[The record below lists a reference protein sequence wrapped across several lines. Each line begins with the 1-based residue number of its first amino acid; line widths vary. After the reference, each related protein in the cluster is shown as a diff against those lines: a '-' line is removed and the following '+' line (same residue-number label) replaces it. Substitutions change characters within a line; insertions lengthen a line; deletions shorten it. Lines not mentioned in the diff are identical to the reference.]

1 VEPIVLGVF
10 ILHFVL
16 FVNYKDSEYFLFL
29 RYLIPILLLTI
40 VGYLTLPISGGFKL
54 RNFGG
59 TKLRITTIPRQNPPF
74 PLPGDGSLAAPPSW
88 HFQLSFISCVP
99 LVASGIA
106 ERSGAE
112 KKNQR
117 DITHP
122 RPSLKVGMQPLLLSL
137 FH

>member
-59 TKLRITTIPRQNPPF
+59 TKLRITASQN
-74 PLPGDGSLAAPPSW
+74 
-88 HFQLSFISCVP
+88 
-99 LVASGIA
+99 ASQRYHICIA
-106 ERSGAE
+106 VNE
-112 KKNQR
+112 
-117 DITHP
+117 
-122 RPSLKVGMQPLLLSL
+122 
-137 FH
+137 

>member
-59 TKLRITTIPRQNPPF
+59 TKLHITLRF
-74 PLPGDGSLAAPPSW
+74 AG
-88 HFQLSFISCVP
+88 HVF
-99 LVASGIA
+99 SGVN
-106 ERSGAE
+106 STFGV
-112 KKNQR
+112 
-117 DITHP
+117 
-122 RPSLKVGMQPLLLSL
+122 S
-137 FH
+137 

>member
-59 TKLRITTIPRQNPPF
+59 TKLRITLLTSEEKEPKKIATPK
-74 PLPGDGSLAAPPSW
+74 PL
-88 HFQLSFISCVP
+88 
-99 LVASGIA
+99 
-106 ERSGAE
+106 
-112 KKNQR
+112 QR
-117 DITHP
+117 GF
-122 RPSLKVGMQPLLLSL
+122 S
-137 FH
+137 

>member
-59 TKLRITTIPRQNPPF
+59 TKLRITFVYICSGFGGEIP
-74 PLPGDGSLAAPPSW
+74 DS
-88 HFQLSFISCVP
+88 
-99 LVASGIA
+99 
-106 ERSGAE
+106 
-112 KKNQR
+112 
-117 DITHP
+117 
-122 RPSLKVGMQPLLLSL
+122 
-137 FH
+137 

>member
-59 TKLRITTIPRQNPPF
+59 TKLRITSRCAESNHATSTITVV
-74 PLPGDGSLAAPPSW
+74 LIDC
-88 HFQLSFISCVP
+88 FI
-99 LVASGIA
+99 
-106 ERSGAE
+106 R
-112 KKNQR
+112 
-117 DITHP
+117 
-122 RPSLKVGMQPLLLSL
+122 LLLKL
-137 FH
+137 VN

>member
-74 PLPGDGSLAAPPSW
+74 PLPGDGYVAA
-88 HFQLSFISCVP
+88 
-99 LVASGIA
+99 IA
-106 ERSGAE
+106 KRLGEDRFFSEAFGVF
-112 KKNQR
+112 
-117 DITHP
+117 TTY
-122 RPSLKVGMQPLLLSL
+122 LLFFVYFVWRYSE
-137 FH
+137 FSYIC

>member
-59 TKLRITTIPRQNPPF
+59 TKLRITSF
-74 PLPGDGSLAAPPSW
+74 SDPGGKPGHGLGFSD
-88 HFQLSFISCVP
+88 QLNELFW
-99 LVASGIA
+99 
-106 ERSGAE
+106 
-112 KKNQR
+112 
-117 DITHP
+117 
-122 RPSLKVGMQPLLLSL
+122 LSNTMSKGC
-137 FH
+137 